1 MPKKYLSRSEKEWK
15 EILNEEEFNV
25 LRKKGTEPPFSGRF
39 VHNKEKGIYTCAG
52 CGNELFSSDVKFD
65 SGTGWPSFWDVI
77 SKSKVK
83 LKTDYSHGMNRIEVL
98 CSRCGG
104 HLGHVFDDGPKPTGK
119 RFCINSV
126 SLHFKKGITH

>member
-1 MPKKYLSRSEKEWK
+1 MTNNHLPRSEKEWK
-15 EILNEEEFNV
+15 EILNEKEFYI

-39 VHNKEKGIYTCAG
+39 VHNKDKGVYICAG

-77 SKSKVK
+77 PKSDVE
-83 LKTDYSHGMNRIEVL
+83 LKPDHSHGMHRVEVL

-126 SLHFKKGITH
+126 SLHFKKDKS

>member
-1 MPKKYLSRSEKEWK
+1 MTKKYLPRSEKKWK
-15 EILNEEEFNV
+15 EILNEEEFYI
-25 LRKKGTEPPFSGRF
+25 LRKKVTEPPFSGRF
-39 VHNKEKGIYTCAG
+39 VHNKDKGVYICAG

-77 SKSKVK
+77 SKSNVE
-83 LKTDYSHGMNRIEVL
+83 LKSDHSQGMHRVEVL

-104 HLGHVFDDGPKPTGK
+104 HLGHVFDDGPKPTRK

-126 SLHFKKGITH
+126 SLHFKKDKS

>member
-1 MPKKYLSRSEKEWK
+1 MAKKYLSRSEKEWK

-39 VHNKEKGIYTCAG
+39 VHNKEKGVYTCAG

-77 SKSKVK
+77 SKSKVE
-83 LKTDYSHGMNRIEVL
+83 LKPDHSHGMNRIEVL

-126 SLHFKKGITH
+126 SLHFKKDKS